1 MMAVRKHYDGIVAFS
16 QTGFTED
23 LKKTNVPV
31 KARAVF
37 LWKGVVRNETIYS
50 GVGGRGARFKRSGI
64 GSRGTQPGR

>member
-1 MMAVRKHYDGIVAFS
+1 MAVRKHYDGIVAFS

-37 LWKGVVRNETIYS
+37 FME
-50 GVGGRGARFKRSGI
+50 
-64 GSRGTQPGR
+64 GSC

>member
-31 KARAVF
+31 K
-37 LWKGVVRNETIYS
+37 GPC
-50 GVGGRGARFKRSGI
+50 RFFME
-64 GSRGTQPGR
+64 GSC